1 MTLRIKL
8 FIAMG
13 VLSLLISSIS
23 IMSVV
28 SLTNIHNRVDSML
41 GDMDA
46 LTILQEID
54 SNAYRATVA
63 ERSVIF
69 LKPGSADFEKTVASH
84 KKAIEA
90 IKQGKQAFL
99 ATKANEALKAK
110 FENYISIAEEWIE
123 LSTQVVN
130 ERIADTREGRRT
142 AIDISFGAGS
152 DKFDELK
159 KIMVSTIKETKA
171 DFKQETQSTFSTME
185 TAKATTIAV
194 FIIALLICAG
204 IAWIMPRMVIRPL
217 QEMNTVLDELA
228 TAGGDLRREVK
239 VRRNDELG
247 QLGLTVNRFIAALRE
262 LISDIITNTEKVS
275 EKASLLDMSAK
286 NNQEV
291 AGKTLHETDSMATA
305 ITQMSASIAEVAHSA
320 SSTSESA
327 KQARTESD
335 AGQQVILDTQSVIN
349 QLASDVGEAAGKIE
363 QLKTD
368 TDKIHDVVSV
378 IQGIAEQ
385 TNLLALNAAIEAA
398 RAGEQGRGFA
408 VVADEVRALASRTQS
423 STEEIQTMVDVL
435 QQSAGSAHST
445 MSSGKDVAE
454 KSVDNANQAKE
465 AFERISSAIDLVS
478 QMSIQIAASAEE
490 QSSVSNEISENANR
504 LSGYGQEAHG
514 ISDEVEQLSMSTFEA
529 SQELKKKLSIF
540 KV

>member
-13 VLSLLISSIS
+13 VLSLLIASIS

-28 SLTNIHNRVDSML
+28 SLTQIHNRVDYML

-69 LKPGSADFEKTVASH
+69 LKPGSADFENTVASH

-90 IKQGKQAFL
+90 IRQGREAFL

-110 FENYISIAEEWIE
+110 FDKYISLAEEWIK
-123 LSTQVVN
+123 LSTQVVE

-152 DKFDELK
+152 SKFDELK
-159 KIMVSTIKETKA
+159 KIMVSTINETKE

-185 TAKATTIAV
+185 AAKATTIAV
-194 FIIALLICAG
+194 FTIALLICAG

-262 LISDIITNTEKVS
+262 LISDIITNTEQVS
-275 EKASLLDMSAK
+275 EKASLLDTSAK

-291 AGKTLHETDSMATA
+291 ASKTLHETDSMATA

-435 QQSAGSAHST
+435 QQSAGLAHST
-445 MSSGKDVAE
+445 MSSGKEVAE
-454 KSVDNANQAKE
+454 KSVDKANQAKE
-465 AFERISSAIDLVS
+465 AFERISSAIELVS

-504 LSGYGQEAHG
+504 LSSYGQEAHG
-514 ISDEVEQLSMSTFEA
+514 ISDEVEELSMSTFEA

>member
-1 MTLRIKL
+1 
-8 FIAMG
+8 MG
-13 VLSLLISSIS
+13 VLSLLIASIS

-28 SLTNIHNRVDSML
+28 SLTQIHNRVDYMV

-84 KKAIEA
+84 KQAVEA
-90 IKQGKQAFL
+90 IKQGKQDFL
-99 ATKANEALKAK
+99 ATPSNDALKAK

-445 MSSGKDVAE
+445 MSSGKEVAE
-454 KSVDNANQAKE
+454 KSVDKANQAKE

>member
-13 VLSLLISSIS
+13 VLSLLIASIS

-28 SLTNIHNRVDSML
+28 SLTQIHNRVDYML

-69 LKPGSADFEKTVASH
+69 LKPGSADFQNTVASH

-110 FENYISIAEEWIE
+110 FDKYISLAEEWIK
-123 LSTQVVN
+123 LSTQVVE

-159 KIMVSTIKETKA
+159 KIMVSTINETKE

-228 TAGGDLRREVK
+228 TAGGDLQREVK

-247 QLGLTVNRFIAALRE
+247 QLGMTVNRFIAALRE
-262 LISDIITNTEKVS
+262 LISDIITNTERVS
-275 EKASLLDMSAK
+275 EKASLLDTSAK

-291 AGKTLHETDSMATA
+291 ASKTLHETDSMATA

-435 QQSAGSAHST
+435 QQSAGLAHST
-445 MSSGKDVAE
+445 MSSGKEVAE
-454 KSVDNANQAKE
+454 KSVDKANQAKE
-465 AFERISSAIDLVS
+465 AFERISSAIELVS

-514 ISDEVEQLSMSTFEA
+514 ISDEVEELSMSTFEA

>member
-13 VLSLLISSIS
+13 VLSLLIASIS

-28 SLTNIHNRVDSML
+28 SLTQIHNRVDYMV

-84 KKAIEA
+84 KQAVEA
-90 IKQGKQAFL
+90 IKQGKQDFL
-99 ATKANEALKAK
+99 ATPSNDALKAK

-445 MSSGKDVAE
+445 MSSGKEVAE
-454 KSVDNANQAKE
+454 KSVDKANQAKE